1 MSAGGLHW
9 WQPVVGGQDLLGPLR
24 QFERWVAV
32 VGSVAHL
39 VANDPGSL
47 LPMSCSGGDRGEV
60 KPRDF
65 FVGCRGG
72 CDLGRRPGCVE
83 VAFCEGMSRD
93 QVGDIDDAAYQVMV
107 EPITLVQPGPPS
119 GPEFV
124 ERLPGHQLE
133 CMFEVVYALCA
144 AGFSA
149 DPEAAEEVGVDQQVF
164 DLVDPNAAG
173 LRGGAECSPPSK

>member
-32 VGSVAHL
+32 VGSVTHL

-47 LPMSCSGGDRGEV
+47 LPMSCSGGDRAEV

-65 FVGCRGG
+65 FGGCRGG
-72 CDLGRRPGCVE
+72 CDLGRSPGCVE
-83 VAFCEGMSRD
+83 VASCEGMSGD
-93 QVGDIDDAAYQVMV
+93 QVGDVDDAAYQVMV
-107 EPITLVQPGPPS
+107 EPVALVQPGPTLRALACRTAA
-119 GPEFV
+119 
-124 ERLPGHQLE
+124 RLPAASA
-133 CMFEVVYALCA
+133 CPEVVDAVGA

-149 DPEAAEEVGVDQQVF
+149 DPEA
-164 DLVDPNAAG
+164 
-173 LRGGAECSPPSK
+173 